1 MLISLR
7 VWAWGNCVKWHGTV
21 FKTLHKAV
29 NWLCRFRCTVW
40 IRFLEIQVLFAYKTA
55 TMFSPNTHQLNFSP
69 RDDNQSMFNSLQLNE
84 PPSFFTDNLM
94 ITPNGS
100 CFTDGSTFA
109 GHPTSGSDF
118 AKGIYNLRPRGS
130 AGSALPVA
138 PAKFEH
144 EEAPQP
150 SKPKRQRN
158 SLKKRLLVN
167 ARERDRM
174 RVLNN
179 GFQAL
184 RDALPCYIADGHM
197 AKITTLRLAI
207 NYIKALNEVLN
218 EDAPVGTPVAQCTT
232 PIQQIPSSNVSC
244 NAVMIQ
250 TITSQPEQFKQPLPP
265 IDVSSTLSFSTLSL
279 DLSFVINFPWNART
293 KSETN

>member
-1 MLISLR
+1 
-7 VWAWGNCVKWHGTV
+7 
-21 FKTLHKAV
+21 
-29 NWLCRFRCTVW
+29 
-40 IRFLEIQVLFAYKTA
+40 
-55 TMFSPNTHQLNFSP
+55 MFSPNTHQLNFSP
-69 RDDNQSMFNSLQLNE
+69 RVDNQGMSNSLQLNE

-100 CFTDGSTFA
+100 CFTDGPTFA
-109 GHPTSGSDF
+109 VDPSSDSDF

-138 PAKFEH
+138 PAKFEP
-144 EEAPQP
+144 EGAPQP
-150 SKPKRQRN
+150 AKPKRQRN

-218 EDAPVGTPVAQCTT
+218 EDHTPIGTPVAQCTT
-232 PIQQIPSSNVSC
+232 PIQQIPTSNVSC

-265 IDVSSTLSFSTLSL
+265 IDVSSTLSFSTLCL
-279 DLSFVINFPWNART
+279 DLSFVIIFPFNART
-293 KSETN
+293 KRETN

>member
-1 MLISLR
+1 
-7 VWAWGNCVKWHGTV
+7 
-21 FKTLHKAV
+21 
-29 NWLCRFRCTVW
+29 
-40 IRFLEIQVLFAYKTA
+40 
-55 TMFSPNTHQLNFSP
+55 MFTPNTHQLSFAP
-69 RDDNQSMFNSLQLNE
+69 RVDNSMSNSLQQLNE
-84 PPSFFTDNLM
+84 PPSFFSDNIM
-94 ITPNGS
+94 IAPNGS
-100 CFTDGSTFA
+100 CFTDGTTFP
-109 GHPTSGSDF
+109 GHPASDSDF

-130 AGSALPVA
+130 VGSALPTTV
-138 PAKFEH
+138 PAKFEP
-144 EEAPQP
+144 EESPQP

-218 EDAPVGTPVAQCTT
+218 EDTPIGTPVAQCT
-232 PIQQIPSSNVSC
+232 PPLQPPPSTTVSC
-244 NAVMIQ
+244 NPVVIH
-250 TITSQPEQFKQPLPP
+250 TITNQPDHQFKQPLPP
-265 IDVSSTLSFSTLSL
+265 IDVSSINSFTCEVYVLAILIFLDPRFLPKSGQQNVKKEDKSNKSASCRSL
-279 DLSFVINFPWNART
+279 KRS
-293 KSETN
+293 

>member
-1 MLISLR
+1 
-7 VWAWGNCVKWHGTV
+7 
-21 FKTLHKAV
+21 
-29 NWLCRFRCTVW
+29 
-40 IRFLEIQVLFAYKTA
+40 
-55 TMFSPNTHQLNFSP
+55 MFSPNIHQFNFSP
-69 RDDNQSMFNSLQLNE
+69 RIDGNMSNSLQVNE

-94 ITPNGS
+94 IAPNGS
-100 CFTDGSTFA
+100 CFTDGPTF
-109 GHPTSGSDF
+109 SGDPASSDSDF

-130 AGSALPVA
+130 AGAAPPVA
-138 PAKFEH
+138 PAKFEP
-144 EEAPQP
+144 EEPPQP
-150 SKPKRQRN
+150 VKPKRQRN

-218 EDAPVGTPVAQCTT
+218 EDTSIGTPVAQCTT
-232 PIQQIPSSNVSC
+232 PIQQIPTSNVPC
-244 NAVMIQ
+244 NTVMIQ
-250 TITSQPEQFKQPLPP
+250 TITSQPGQFKQPLPP
-265 IDVSSTLSFSTLSL
+265 INVSSTLSSS
-279 DLSFVINFPWNART
+279 S
-293 KSETN
+293 